1 MNKFLQIYY
10 NLYKKL
16 LYSIVEL
23 FIFVSIHSR
32 NYNLM
37 KKLLLLFLFT
47 GAFVGFSNN
56 MQAQLREPGSI
67 TQKSDDGVLVAYPN
81 PAKDFLLIK
90 AKDTA
95 LKIKSVTFYSI
106 LGTQVANYTVNMNS
120 GEINIEKLKPG
131 KYLIRY
137 ILSDNT
143 QKVTQIVKQ

>member
-1 MNKFLQIYY
+1 MYR
-10 NLYKKL
+10 
-16 LYSIVEL
+16 IVEL
-23 FIFVSIHSR
+23 SIFVLIHLR

-37 KKLLLLFLFT
+37 KKLLLLFIFI

-56 MQAQLREPGSI
+56 FQAQLREPGSI
-67 TQKSDDGVLVAYPN
+67 NQKADDGVLVVYPN
-81 PAKDFLLIK
+81 PAKDYLLIK
-90 AKDTA
+90 AKDSA

-106 LGTQVANYTVNMNS
+106 LGTQVANYSVNMNS
-120 GEINIEKLKPG
+120 GEINIERLKPG

>member
-1 MNKFLQIYY
+1 MYR
-10 NLYKKL
+10 
-16 LYSIVEL
+16 IVEL
-23 FIFVSIHSR
+23 LIFVLIHSR

-56 MQAQLREPGSI
+56 MQAQLREPGST

-90 AKDTA
+90 AKDSA

-106 LGTQVANYTVNMNS
+106 LGTQVANYSVNMNS

>member
-1 MNKFLQIYY
+1 
-10 NLYKKL
+10 
-16 LYSIVEL
+16 
-23 FIFVSIHSR
+23 
-32 NYNLM
+32 M
-37 KKLLLLFLFT
+37 KKLLLLFLFI

-56 MQAQLREPGSI
+56 LQAQLKEPGSI

-81 PAKDFLLIK
+81 PAKDYLLIK
-90 AKDTA
+90 AKDSS

-106 LGTQVANYTVNMNS
+106 LGTQVANYSVNMNS
-120 GEINIEKLKPG
+120 GEINIERLKPG

>member
-1 MNKFLQIYY
+1 MYR
-10 NLYKKL
+10 
-16 LYSIVEL
+16 IVEL
-23 FIFVSIHSR
+23 SIFVLIHSR

-37 KKLLLLFLFT
+37 KKFLLLFLFT

-90 AKDTA
+90 AKDAA

-106 LGTQVANYTVNMNS
+106 LGTQVANYSVNMNS

>member
-1 MNKFLQIYY
+1 
-10 NLYKKL
+10 
-16 LYSIVEL
+16 
-23 FIFVSIHSR
+23 
-32 NYNLM
+32 M

-90 AKDTA
+90 AKDSA

-106 LGTQVANYTVNMNS
+106 LGTQVANYAVNMNS